1 VRVRLIIAIF
11 ALCAFQSAPVQA
23 WDDFD
28 SLRVRWK
35 ASLTGWDLELT
46 DPAIAARVRSVE
58 SSGRSVWNSMDKS
71 AARKYL
77 WSDLSSTTVSSQ
89 MSSSYNRL
97 RSMAL
102 ALETRGTA
110 LYGDGQLAADIIAA
124 LDWMHANRYN
134 ENSRSYDNWWDWEIG
149 TPLALNDIVTLMY
162 ERLDEERRTRYLRA
176 VERFVPVVKYT
187 GANRVWLATVVGIRG
202 VLVKDAAK
210 LAAARDGLS
219 EVFEFVTSGD
229 GFYTDGS
236 FIQHTRHPY
245 TGGYGNS
252 LLANLSAVLWL
263 LQDSPWQVT
272 DPGLSNVWFW
282 VHEAFRPLI
291 YRGAMMDMVRGRE
304 ISRSGG
310 DHSVGHAVMTSI
322 FRLSFVAPPEVA
334 WDFRRMVK
342 GWALSDT
349 SRNFLQSVPLFLY
362 SDAKA
367 LLEDDSLP
375 PAEELVRYKPYP
387 SMDRFVHLRPGF
399 GIGLSMSSRRIY
411 RYESIN
417 QENLKGWYTGDGML
431 YLYNHDLTH
440 YSDEFWPTVDPYRL
454 PGTTVDTQRRA
465 DGSGQSGG
473 PAVDWAGGCVLFGL
487 YGAAGMELAAF
498 QSSLRARKSWFFF
511 DNEVVALGAGIR
523 SSDGRPTETI
533 VENRK
538 LGSKGDEPLQ
548 VNGEL
553 MPPALGWSQRLDD
566 VSWIHLDG
574 VAGYVFPQ
582 PLQIQA
588 LRERRTGT
596 WYAINNRSGSATPIS
611 RNYLTLW
618 LDHGVN
624 PANASYAYV
633 LLPSAA
639 AEDTA
644 AYAASPD
651 VEILEN
657 SEDVQA
663 VREKKLGITAIHFW
677 NSSPRQVAGV
687 TSSARASVMVSV
699 TEALLDVAVS
709 DPTQV
714 NTGTIRLELDH
725 AAASTV
731 NADEGVTVEQLSPTV
746 RLSIAVRNARGR
758 SFHVRLAR

>member
-1 VRVRLIIAIF
+1 MRLGKASF
-11 ALCAFQSAPVQA
+11 FFCAVLCVPAPA
-23 WDDFD
+23 WDEFD

-35 ASLTGWDLELT
+35 AALTGWELDLS
-46 DPAIAARVRSVE
+46 DAGIAARVRNVE

-71 AARKYL
+71 ATRRHL
-77 WSDLSSTTVSSQ
+77 WSDLASTTVSSQ
-89 MSSSYNRL
+89 MTSSYNRL

-110 LYGDGQLAADIIAA
+110 LYGDGQLAADIVSA
-124 LDWMHANRYN
+124 LDWMYSNRYN
-134 ENSRSYDNWWDWEIG
+134 ENSRSFDNWWDWEIG

-162 ERLDEERRTRYLRA
+162 DRLDDERRNRYMRA

-187 GANRVWLATVVGIRG
+187 GANRVWLATVVAVRGI
-202 VLVKDAAK
+202 LVKDGAK

-229 GFYTDGS
+229 GFYADGS

-263 LQDSPWQVT
+263 LGDSPWRVT

-282 VHEAFRPLI
+282 VYEAYRPLI

-310 DHSVGHAVMTSI
+310 DHAVGHTVMSSI
-322 FRLSFVAPPEVA
+322 FRLSFVAPPEIA

-367 LLEDDSLP
+367 LLEDETLP
-375 PAEELVRYKPYP
+375 PAEELVRHKAYP

-399 GIGLSMSSRRIY
+399 GLGLSLSSRRIY

-465 DGSGQSGG
+465 DGSGQSGA
-473 PAVDWAGGCVLFGL
+473 PAVDWVGGSVLFGL
-487 YGAAGMELAAF
+487 YGAVGMELAAY

-523 SSDGRPTETI
+523 AADGRPIETI

-538 LGSKGDEPLQ
+538 LGAKGDEPLR

-553 MPPALGWSQRLDD
+553 MPAALGWLQRLDD
-566 VSWIHLDG
+566 VSWIHLEG

-582 PLQIQA
+582 PSQVQA

-596 WYAINNRSGSATPIS
+596 WYAINNRSGSTTPIS

-624 PANASYAYV
+624 PAGANYAYV
-633 LLPSAA
+633 LLPNVS

-644 AYAASPD
+644 AYAVSPD

-657 SEDVQA
+657 SDEAQA
-663 VREKKLGITAIHFW
+663 VRERTLNITAVNFW
-677 NSSPRQVAGV
+677 NSSPKQAAGIA
-687 TSSARASVMVSV
+687 SSGRASVMVSV
-699 TEALLDVAVS
+699 TEEFLDVAVA

-714 NTGTIRLELDH
+714 NTGSIRLELDQ
-725 AAASTV
+725 AAATV
-731 NADEGVTVEQLSPTV
+731 LHADEGVTVEQLAPSV
-746 RLSIAVRNARGR
+746 RLSVAVRNARGR